1 MSIVGTI
8 KIVPRLLALVAV
20 LVVATL
26 VYSSANDAKNNKK
39 SKTRNVVHVVVS
51 FLPAV
56 RLRGQEVTVI
66 LMVDGEQISNGP
78 VALSPRTWSLYP
90 RVGQLVV
97 VRAVQKDGQALACA
111 ITQRGSPDVINP
123 GPGPGPGEVKCRH
136 VTL

>member
-1 MSIVGTI
+1 MSIVGTV

-26 VYSSANDAKNNKK
+26 VYSSANKK

-66 LMVDGEQISNGP
+66 LMVDGEQITNGP
-78 VALSPRTWSLYP
+78 VALSPWTWSLYP

-111 ITQRGSPDVINP
+111 ITQRGALDVINP